1 MPHHGREGLPGGR
14 REVGGV
20 TRRDRLA
27 GHRYSVNA
35 SVQAEVRRS
44 CRDELK
50 IIYEAPCFDQ
60 AAWDKLFVLGEV
72 KVLRASQLNPK
83 MKDLYRV
90 YGDSLRLEGALG
102 GQLLLAFFA
111 RKGKL
116 AARHLLEAV
125 LRTSL

>member
-1 MPHHGREGLPGGR
+1 M
-14 REVGGV
+14 

-27 GHRYSVNA
+27 GHRYRVTA

-50 IIYEAPCFDQ
+50 ILYEASCFDQ
-60 AAWDKLFVLGEV
+60 VAWDKLAKLGEL

-90 YGDSLRLEGALG
+90 YGNSLRLEGALG
-102 GQLLLAFFA
+102 GQLLVAFFA

-116 AARHLLEAV
+116 AARHRLEAV
-125 LRTSL
+125 LRNAV